1 MPESTELPLLPNKEE
16 INKLPLFKNLDASH
30 IYVLSSLKDCLPLQY
45 ELVTA
50 TVVGFDSESKPTFR
64 RGEISTGPHLIQLAT
79 AEKVLLFQL
88 NPDILNFLRPIL
100 ANQKQVKVGFGLK
113 NDVHLFRKKGIE
125 LQSTV
130 ELSKCFSA
138 FGFKQPIGLKNA
150 VALLFQ
156 QNFPKS
162 KKISISDWSNMRL
175 SSAQIGYAAAD
186 VYAALL
192 VFQELRKRSL
202 LPEHTLRLLE
212 QVNCLD
218 Q

>member
-1 MPESTELPLLPNKEE
+1 M
-16 INKLPLFKNLDASH
+16 
-30 IYVLSSLKDCLPLQY
+30 
-45 ELVTA
+45 
-50 TVVGFDSESKPTFR
+50 
-64 RGEISTGPHLIQLAT
+64 
-79 AEKVLLFQL
+79 
-88 NPDILNFLRPIL
+88 
-100 ANQKQVKVGFGLK
+100 KVGFGLK

-138 FGFKQPIGLKNA
+138 FGFKQPVGLKNA

-162 KKISISDWSNMRL
+162 KKISMSDWSNMSL
-175 SSAQIGYAAAD
+175 SSAQIDYAAAD